1 MKRITKIVLYLL
13 GVVMLSACSVNM
25 DLDFDPMDSPQ
36 NPSDDGSGDF
46 VTSFGTLVLQP
57 TTIVTDEGKILS
69 VVEMAPS
76 IGWRELESV
85 VDGSGRAVFNYT
97 ILSSLALNRFSVRLN
112 SVYEIFI
119 DELEFYDSTTTEN
132 GAMSKLIHPAMPYQA
147 TYSGGYVNMNI
158 YYNATLSPEERRP
171 NISLNCDMATSTEDT
186 LMAHLCYVNEDWE
199 SNPYGPLRN
208 VWFSFRVP
216 EEYVER
222 VSMASIFAFQWCW
235 WLDDNNYEEGIGKTN
250 VSIMY
255 ADSFTDGGRLA
266 ILPQGL

>member
-1 MKRITKIVLYLL
+1 MKRVNKIFLYLL
-13 GVVMLSACSVNM
+13 GVVMLSACSVEM
-25 DLDFDPMDSPQ
+25 DINYGDMQDPSADSPA
-36 NPSDDGSGDF
+36 GDF

-132 GAMSKLIHPAMPYQA
+132 GIMSKLIHPAMPYQA

-158 YYNATLSPEERRP
+158 YYNATLSPEESRP
-171 NISLNCDMATSTEDT
+171 NISLNCDTATSTEDT

-216 EEYVER
+216 EEYVEM
-222 VSMASIFAFQWCW
+222 VSRASIFAFQWCW